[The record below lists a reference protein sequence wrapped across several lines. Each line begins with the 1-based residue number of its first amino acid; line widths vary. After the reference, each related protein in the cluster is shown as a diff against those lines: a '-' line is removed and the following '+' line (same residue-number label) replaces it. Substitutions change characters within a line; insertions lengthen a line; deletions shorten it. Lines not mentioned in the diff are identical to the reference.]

1 MICPKCSSE
10 NRPGAKFCDECGAA
24 LCDANVDTSAEQAL
38 PSESAAQTVVL
49 PVIEPSCTCD
59 QEQSEDTT
67 EEGFDY
73 SDPTFSF
80 DELPVVNEEFFA
92 SSGENENEGFADNCA
107 LQNDGEEEVSSALS
121 AEATIDLK
129 QLRELLP
136 ETEPENEAFSG
147 FEQSNYEE
155 MALVT
160 PWEKGATMKM
170 KPVEATGDAKADK
183 QRTFVS
189 GEDDAKPHKS
199 KEPLIITLI
208 VVLIAAA
215 AAFGTWYF
223 ELWGGY
229 KVPDVVGMSQ
239 ESAQSVLTE
248 KGFNIRVEQV
258 KSDDEE
264 GVVLLTDPQA
274 GARLNEGGEVV
285 LHVSV
290 SRTMPSIVGSTK
302 DDADAKLKAEGF
314 VNITYK
320 TEKSNEPE
328 ASVLSVSPE
337 VGSKL
342 KASYPIT
349 VVVAEPYRVP
359 EVVGKGKD
367 EATALLEEEGYVVA
381 VKRVYTE
388 QESEGT
394 VLSTDPQ
401 ADVKLNSG
409 ETVTISVAVS
419 RERELVN
426 VAQGAFASG
435 TRHTVSGVNY
445 EVSALSSVSY
455 QGNDVTAV
463 HVTARP
469 YTVFL
474 GVTMFLDPTDYTWT
488 VTWTS
493 DNQIAS
499 IS

>member
-107 LQNDGEEEVSSALS
+107 LQNDAEEEVPSALS

-199 KEPLIITLI
+199 KKPLIITLM
-208 VVLIAAA
+208 VVLIEAA

-239 ESAQSVLTE
+239 ESAQS
-248 KGFNIRVEQV
+248 G
-258 KSDDEE
+258 
-264 GVVLLTDPQA
+264 
-274 GARLNEGGEVV
+274 
-285 LHVSV
+285 
-290 SRTMPSIVGSTK
+290 
-302 DDADAKLKAEGF
+302 
-314 VNITYK
+314 
-320 TEKSNEPE
+320 
-328 ASVLSVSPE
+328 
-337 VGSKL
+337 
-342 KASYPIT
+342 
-349 VVVAEPYRVP
+349 
-359 EVVGKGKD
+359 
-367 EATALLEEEGYVVA
+367 
-381 VKRVYTE
+381 
-388 QESEGT
+388 
-394 VLSTDPQ
+394 
-401 ADVKLNSG
+401 
-409 ETVTISVAVS
+409 
-419 RERELVN
+419 
-426 VAQGAFASG
+426 
-435 TRHTVSGVNY
+435 
-445 EVSALSSVSY
+445 
-455 QGNDVTAV
+455 
-463 HVTARP
+463 
-469 YTVFL
+469 
-474 GVTMFLDPTDYTWT
+474 
-488 VTWTS
+488 
-493 DNQIAS
+493 
-499 IS
+499 